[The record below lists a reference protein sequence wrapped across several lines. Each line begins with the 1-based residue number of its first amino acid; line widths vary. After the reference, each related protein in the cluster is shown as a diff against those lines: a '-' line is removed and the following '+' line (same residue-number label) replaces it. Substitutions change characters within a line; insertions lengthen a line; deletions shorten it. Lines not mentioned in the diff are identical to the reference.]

1 MDRPPTDV
9 GRQNPLGLRTL
20 SGDRRPQFT
29 SGLPKEGGDFAGV
42 TSKGPV
48 SPPQTNESGEGMKKF
63 PPDLERHVGGGP
75 VGRGAACMTG
85 DTGRA
90 RDRGLVIPDLEEAS
104 SKTRVHNVGGGSLKE
119 FAMPFDQGRGGGGG
133 AVLTDETKEKRGNRG
148 GRASPAAPFTPPV
161 VKHVIHIR
169 TTIHR
174 NAIVPGDEI
183 PRGRSGT
190 WGSRRRGVTNEGIGV
205 SDSGNG
211 VAISGEA
218 TGPPPRARN
227 AGVEIAGVKGGGR
240 REAKE
245 S

>member
-1 MDRPPTDV
+1 MSLPEEKSDKADPIVEEFVGLIVKTTGRASSIKDNAGDASEGGARACGEMDRPPPDV

-119 FAMPFDQGRGGGGG
+119 FAMPFD
-133 AVLTDETKEKRGNRG
+133 
-148 GRASPAAPFTPPV
+148 
-161 VKHVIHIR
+161 
-169 TTIHR
+169 
-174 NAIVPGDEI
+174 
-183 PRGRSGT
+183 
-190 WGSRRRGVTNEGIGV
+190 
-205 SDSGNG
+205 
-211 VAISGEA
+211 
-218 TGPPPRARN
+218 
-227 AGVEIAGVKGGGR
+227 
-240 REAKE
+240 
-245 S
+245 